1 MEEYK
6 MVAMVS
12 RLMPLDEVAKALG
25 VSIYS
30 VRRFV
35 TAGALKS
42 VRIGARV
49 MVSTDEVVRAQKEGV
64 ATVEA
69 AGQRA

>member
-1 MEEYK
+1 

-12 RLMPLDEVAKALG
+12 RLMPLEEVAKALG
-25 VSIYS
+25 VSVYS

-35 TAGALKS
+35 SRGALKS

-49 MVSTDEVVRAQKEGV
+49 MVSSDEVVRAQKEGV
-64 ATVEA
+64 TARNDVA
-69 AGQRA
+69 AQSV